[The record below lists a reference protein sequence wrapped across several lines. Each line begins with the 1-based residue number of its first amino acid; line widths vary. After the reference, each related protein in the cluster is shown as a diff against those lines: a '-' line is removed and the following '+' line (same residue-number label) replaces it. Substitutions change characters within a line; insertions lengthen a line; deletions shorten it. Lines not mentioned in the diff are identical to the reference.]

1 MNSPKPNCN
10 ITGVSSMS
18 EKILVVDDEEPI
30 AKILEFN
37 LAQNGYQVEL
47 AFDGEQALAKA
58 DSFQPDLVILDI
70 MLPKLDG
77 WQVCQRLRQETTVPI
92 IMLTAKDEETDK
104 VLGLELG
111 ADDYVTKPFS
121 PRELLARVRAL
132 LRRVQSYR
140 DLEEKADQIVFDDLV
155 LDLNSYQVTKRG
167 RVIELTVREFD
178 LLAFMART
186 PGRVF
191 SREILLEKVW
201 GYDFFGDIRT
211 VDVTIRRLREK
222 IEDDPGNPAYVL
234 TRRGVGYL
242 FGGQ

>member
-1 MNSPKPNCN
+1 MA
-10 ITGVSSMS
+10 

-30 AKILEFN
+30 ADILEFN
-37 LAQNGYQVEL
+37 LNKDGYQVEV

-58 DSFQPDLVILDI
+58 HSFQPDLVILDI

-77 WQVCQRLRQETTVPI
+77 WQVCQRLRQESTVPI

-140 DLEEKADQIVFDDLV
+140 DLEEQAEQITFGDLV
-155 LDLNSYQVTKRG
+155 MDLESYQVTKRG
-167 RVIELTVREFD
+167 QVIELTVREFE
-178 LLAFMART
+178 LLKFLALS

-191 SREILLEKVW
+191 SRETLLERVW
-201 GYDFFGDIRT
+201 GYDFYGDIRT
-211 VDVTIRRLREK
+211 VDVTVRRLREK
-222 IEDDPGNPAYVL
+222 IEDDPGNPTLVL

-242 FGGQ
+242 FRGQ

>member
-1 MNSPKPNCN
+1 MP
-10 ITGVSSMS
+10 

-30 AKILEFN
+30 ADILEFN
-37 LAQNGYQVEL
+37 LKRDGYRVEL
-47 AFDGEQALAKA
+47 AFDGEQALVKA
-58 DSFQPDLVILDI
+58 RDFQPDLVILDI

-77 WQVCQRLRQETTVPI
+77 WKVCQRLRQHSTVPI

-140 DLEEKADQIVFDDLV
+140 DQEGQAAQLSFGELVIDLESYEVKKRDQI
-155 LDLNSYQVTKRG
+155 
-167 RVIELTVREFD
+167 IELTVREFE
-178 LLAFMART
+178 LLKFLALS

-191 SREILLEKVW
+191 SRGTLLEKVW
-201 GYDFFGDIRT
+201 GYDFYGDIRT
-211 VDVTIRRLREK
+211 VDVTVRRLREK
-222 IEDDPGNPAYVL
+222 IEDDPGDPAYVL
-234 TRRGVGYL
+234 TKRGIGYY
-242 FGGQ
+242 FRGQ

>member
-1 MNSPKPNCN
+1 MA
-10 ITGVSSMS
+10 

-30 AKILEFN
+30 ADILEFN
-37 LAQNGYQVEL
+37 LKKDGYQVEV
-47 AFDGEQALAKA
+47 AYDGQQALTKAKG
-58 DSFQPDLVILDI
+58 FQPDLVILDI

-77 WQVCQRLRQETTVPI
+77 WQVCQRLRQHSTVPI
-92 IMLTAKDEETDK
+92 IMLTAKDDETDK

-132 LRRVQSYR
+132 LRRVQSYQDQDEELAQISSGDLII
-140 DLEEKADQIVFDDLV
+140 DLESYEIRKRDQ
-155 LDLNSYQVTKRG
+155 
-167 RVIELTVREFD
+167 VIELTVREFE
-178 LLAFMART
+178 LLKFLALS

-191 SREILLEKVW
+191 SRETLLEKVW

-222 IEDDPGNPAYVL
+222 VEDDPSDPFYVL
-234 TRRGVGYL
+234 TKRGVGYY
-242 FGGQ
+242 FRGQ

>member
-1 MNSPKPNCN
+1 M
-10 ITGVSSMS
+10 G
-18 EKILVVDDEEPI
+18 EKILVVDDEKPI
-30 AKILEFN
+30 ADILEFN
-37 LAQNGYQVEL
+37 LVKNGYQVDL
-47 AFDGEQALAKA
+47 AFDGQEALAKTE
-58 DSFQPDLVILDI
+58 SFRPDLIILDI

-77 WQVCQRLRQETTVPI
+77 WQVCQRLRQDTTVPI

-140 DLEEKADQIVFDDLV
+140 DLEEQAEQIVFGDLV
-155 LDLNSYQVTKRG
+155 LNLESYQVTKAEQ
-167 RVIELTVREFD
+167 IIDLTVREFE
-178 LLAFMART
+178 LLKFLSLS

-191 SREILLEKVW
+191 SRETLLEKVW

-211 VDVTIRRLREK
+211 VDVTVRRLREK

>member
-167 RVIELTVREFD
+167 RVIELTVREFE

-191 SREILLEKVW
+191 PRDSAGESMGL
-201 GYDFFGDIRT
+201 
-211 VDVTIRRLREK
+211 
-222 IEDDPGNPAYVL
+222 
-234 TRRGVGYL
+234 
-242 FGGQ
+242 